1 MQTPALRPADTWSPL
16 YFLGSVGAGGLV
28 ATFFMWLYMWVPHPA
43 QPVPLFEDIALAFG
57 TGTPALRAMIV
68 VAALGIAGFSVL
80 NIRSLIWNLGQL
92 QRYRGTEA
100 HRKLITSNAETQ
112 LTALP
117 LALAMTVNVGF
128 ILGMVFVPGL
138 WSVVEYLFPV
148 AMLAFAAIG
157 GLALVQIGRFLA
169 RATQKGGFDWAAN
182 NSFAQVLPAFALA
195 MAGVGMS
202 APAALSGIPAV
213 AAVSIVLA
221 NTFLILSLSLAGVA
235 ILLGL
240 AAILQQ
246 GANIETSPTLLIVV
260 PLVTVLGILMLRVD
274 HGLHTQF
281 GQHDDAAAA
290 FLMLT
295 RLLAVQV
302 AFGLFGLAV
311 LARQGYAARFLT
323 GRETSPGSYALVC
336 PGVAISVLM
345 QFWINK
351 GLVGAGVIAKFG
363 AAYWTLSAIAVG
375 FQIAMIV
382 LVLVLNR
389 RHFRPVSAPRPMP
402 AE

>member
-1 MQTPALRPADTWSPL
+1 
-16 YFLGSVGAGGLV
+16 
-28 ATFFMWLYMWVPHPA
+28 MWLYMWVPHPA

-169 RATQKGGFDWAAN
+169 RATQRAGLTGPRTIPSPRCSPPSRLPWPVWAC
-182 NSFAQVLPAFALA
+182 
-195 MAGVGMS
+195 
-202 APAALSGIPAV
+202 
-213 AAVSIVLA
+213 
-221 NTFLILSLSLAGVA
+221 
-235 ILLGL
+235 
-240 AAILQQ
+240 
-246 GANIETSPTLLIVV
+246 
-260 PLVTVLGILMLRVD
+260 
-274 HGLHTQF
+274 
-281 GQHDDAAAA
+281 
-290 FLMLT
+290 
-295 RLLAVQV
+295 RLLRHCR
-302 AFGLFGLAV
+302 AF
-311 LARQGYAARFLT
+311 RRWRRYR
-323 GRETSPGSYALVC
+323 S
-336 PGVAISVLM
+336 
-345 QFWINK
+345 FWR
-351 GLVGAGVIAKFG
+351 
-363 AAYWTLSAIAVG
+363 TPS
-375 FQIAMIV
+375 
-382 LVLVLNR
+382 
-389 RHFRPVSAPRPMP
+389 
-402 AE
+402 